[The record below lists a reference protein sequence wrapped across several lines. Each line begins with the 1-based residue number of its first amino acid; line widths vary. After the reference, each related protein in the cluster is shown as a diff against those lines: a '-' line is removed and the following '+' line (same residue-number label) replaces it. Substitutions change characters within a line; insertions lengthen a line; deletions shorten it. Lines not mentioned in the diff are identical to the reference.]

1 MSGVHINYFLCAQI
15 QRYLFNTGKP
25 CFFAILLVSL
35 AREPVSR
42 YRSDEHERL
51 FNLKVLIYSYDITA
65 IIPTYNAYTVPGSR
79 VSEASTIFRYIS
91 NYTFGMR
98 AGVADTG

>member
-1 MSGVHINYFLCAQI
+1 M
-15 QRYLFNTGKP
+15 
-25 CFFAILLVSL
+25 

-42 YRSDEHERL
+42 YRSDEHERRL
-51 FNLKVLIYSYDITA
+51 KLKVLIYSYDITT
-65 IIPTYNAYTVPGSR
+65 ITPTYNAYTVPDSR
-79 VSEASTIFRYIS
+79 VSEASPIFRYIF